1 MRISDWSSDV
11 CSSDLACRLGM
22 DERRRHFLVVG
33 ACPPATPI
41 LLASQ
46 SALPGRTRRH
56 APETRATEKPA
67 PRSIDSVGAGARSEE
82 HTSELQSLMRISYA
96 GFCLKIKNY
105 KITRTTSTPND
116 I

>member
-67 PRSIDSVGAGARSEE
+67 PRSIDSVGAGAGLRPRLLDSADD
-82 HTSELQSLMRISYA
+82 LQPNTVDRKS
-96 GFCLKIKNY
+96 
-105 KITRTTSTPND
+105 TRLNSSH
-116 I
+116 

>member
-56 APETRATEKPA
+56 APATRATEKPA
-67 PRSIDSVGAGARSEE
+67 DRTTAVEGKSGSVRVYLGGSRLIKNNTHTVRDDRSYDE
-82 HTSELQSLMRISYA
+82 HTNQHSYQH
-96 GFCLKIKNY
+96 L
-105 KITRTTSTPND
+105 
-116 I
+116 